1 MRVKPESASNG
12 RALLLVRHCQAIS
25 QSPDAGLT
33 KVGIGQAERLADFL
47 CDYPV
52 DFIAT
57 SRYARAR
64 QTIKPYSENAGLPI
78 HQDRRLNER
87 ILSAEPIADWQR
99 FVRRS
104 FDDPDLRAPGGES
117 AHQALR
123 RAEAALKE
131 ILHGEHRLP
140 LVVTHGNVM
149 ALLLHSMDATFGY
162 RGWKSL
168 TNPDVYMLIEDP
180 DGVRLF
186 RRIWRC
192 SH

>member
-1 MRVKPESASNG
+1 MTE
-12 RALLLVRHCQAIS
+12 
-25 QSPDAGLT
+25 
-33 KVGIGQAERLADFL
+33 VGIEQAERLADFL

-64 QTIKPYSENAGLPI
+64 QTIEPYSRRAGLTI

-87 ILSAEPIADWQR
+87 ILSAEPIADPR
-99 FVRRS
+99 GSVRRS
-104 FDDPDLRAPGGES
+104 FDDLNLHAPGGES
-117 AHQALR
+117 ARQTLR
-123 RAEAALKE
+123 RAEAALKD
-131 ILHGEHRLP
+131 ILHGKHALP
-140 LVVTHGNVM
+140 VVVTHGSVM
-149 ALLLHSMDATFGY
+149 ALLLHSVDATFGY

-168 TNPDVYMLIEDP
+168 TNPDVYMLSEDP
-180 DGVRLF
+180 DGVRRF